1 VTARQLETLIRVS
14 TAHAKARLSLL
25 VEEADAVAAIDLLQ
39 FALYHETGVDA
50 GVQFASGDDENVD
63 PSAADDDAA
72 AADPSAGRQKRG
84 RGKAAD
90 DAAALESSGRGHEA
104 VDAAAG
110 GAVGPGGP
118 RYEALKG
125 AVEAALAQGMEEV
138 ATADLIAQ
146 VAPGLG
152 ASEAEMMDVLRAME
166 NENVLMI
173 GDDVIIRI

>member
-1 VTARQLETLIRVS
+1 
-14 TAHAKARLSLL
+14 
-25 VEEADAVAAIDLLQ
+25 
-39 FALYHETGVDA
+39 
-50 GVQFASGDDENVD
+50 
-63 PSAADDDAA
+63 
-72 AADPSAGRQKRG
+72 
-84 RGKAAD
+84 
-90 DAAALESSGRGHEA
+90 

-110 GAVGPGGP
+110 GAVGPGGA

>member
-90 DAAALESSGRGHEA
+90 DADALESSGRGHE
-104 VDAAAG
+104 
-110 GAVGPGGP
+110 
-118 RYEALKG
+118 